1 MPQAMTH
8 TPDHSVRDLSV
19 SRPRLRR
26 DLRFTFQDLRGRP
39 SYILEDLTH
48 RRYFQIGLAEY
59 QFLRGMDG
67 RRTASELL
75 ARNAREIGE
84 RALSEP
90 EASVILRWL
99 VEQKLL
105 ETDSADQSDRR
116 NRSAAGRPAPQ
127 KQSILQQLLFL
138 KFPVGNPDRVLGVW
152 LSGLRWATGPVFLA
166 VWIAFV
172 MVAAYSLARNWQ
184 PFVQATTSAVL
195 PRNWFYLGLTY
206 VTLKLVHEVWHGIF
220 AKRHGAVVPEWG
232 VQLLLFVTPMTYV
245 DASGSWRFASR
256 WHRIQVAAAGMYIE
270 LFLAAVATLVWVN
283 TGPGIANTVAYNT
296 IFAASTITV
305 LFNANPLM
313 RFDGYY
319 ILSDLLRIPNLAAK
333 GQQFV
338 QWLGR
343 KLFFGIRDQPPPAFL
358 AQPFAIGTYGILA
371 FVWRW
376 VVWIGIMTAVALLFK
391 GAGIILAAFSVAG
404 LLLTGAVKTVSF
416 LLTGGGGPRPHLG
429 RALLRLALVGAS
441 LLAAGWFIRISPAP
455 KAPAVME
462 FAGKAILRVRCPGFV
477 EEVHCTNGQ
486 IVEAGQVLAV
496 LLNPGKSAEL
506 GQLKLDIQHSELRRR
521 QYFEEE
527 RLSAYQAESEHL
539 RSLREKLAATEEL
552 TDSMTFRSPMT
563 GRVFGAELPSLKGRY
578 LHPGTALLTVIP
590 DSAPTILLSVAQKH
604 RAILDAHRGQPVVL
618 RLRGQTGTW
627 KAVLERPEASA
638 TTAVPHLALLST
650 GGGPLPVRGRPQ
662 DHAGRQT
669 GLARER
675 AGDPERSHFA
685 GLDQESEALASQEL
699 TEARFAAHAT
709 LQAGESLPGR
719 LCEGVWGYVKLAN
732 VADARLGAWLCEKVV
747 VYLTNRWEEA
757 TGAR

>member
-1 MPQAMTH
+1 MPH

-75 ARNAREIGE
+75 ARNARDIGE

-105 ETDSADQSDRR
+105 ETESADQSDRR
-116 NRSAAGRPAPQ
+116 YRSAAERTAPQ
-127 KQSILQQLLFL
+127 KQPLLQQLLFL
-138 KFPVGNPDRVLGVW
+138 KFPVGNPDRLLGQW
-152 LSGLRWATGPVFLA
+152 LPWLQWATGSVFFLIWVVLLA
-166 VWIAFV
+166 C
-172 MVAAYSLARNWQ
+172 AAYVLAQNWQ
-184 PFVQATTSAVL
+184 PFVQSTTTAVL
-195 PRNWFYLGLTY
+195 PQNWFYLGLSY
-206 VTLKLVHEVWHGIF
+206 VTLKLIHEVWHGIF
-220 AKRHGAVVPEWG
+220 AKGHGAVVPEWG

-256 WHRIQVAAAGMYIE
+256 WQRIQVAAAGMYIE
-270 LFLAAVATLVWVN
+270 LFLAALAVFVWVN

-343 KLFFGIRDQPPPAFL
+343 KLLFGIRDQPPPAYL
-358 AQPFAIGTYGILA
+358 AQPLAIGTYGVLA
-371 FVWRW
+371 FIWRW

-404 LLLTGAVKTVSF
+404 ILLTGFAKSCSF
-416 LLTGGGGPRPHLG
+416 LFTGNGGPRPHLG
-429 RALLRLALVGAS
+429 RALLRLTLIGAS
-441 LLAAGWFIRISPAP
+441 VIAAGWFIQISPSP

-477 EEVHCTNGQ
+477 EEVRCANGQ
-486 IVEAGQVLAV
+486 AVVAGQILAV
-496 LLNPGKSAEL
+496 LANPVKLAEL
-506 GQLKLDIQHSELRRR
+506 GQIKLDIQHSELRRR
-521 QYFEEE
+521 SYFEEE

-539 RSLREKLAATEEL
+539 RSLQEKLATTQEL
-552 TDSMTFRSPMT
+552 IDSMTFRAPVD
-563 GRVFGAELPSLKGRY
+563 GRVFGVDLPSLKGRY
-578 LHPGTALLTVIP
+578 LQPGTAVLTVLP
-590 DSAPTILLSVAQKH
+590 VSAPTVLISVAQKH
-604 RAILDAHRGQPVVL
+604 RAILDTHRGQPVVL
-618 RLRGQTGTW
+618 RLRGQSGTW
-627 KAVLERPEASA
+627 RATLDRPEASA

-662 DHAGRQT
+662 LATDRET

-675 AGDPERSHFA
+675 SGDSELSHFA
-685 GLDQESEALASQEL
+685 GLERESEALASQEL
-699 TEARFAAHAT
+699 TEARFAAHAV
-709 LQAGESLPGR
+709 LQAQDGLPQQ

-732 VADARLGAWLCEKVV
+732 VAEERLGVWLCEKIV
-747 VYLTNRWEEA
+747 VYLTNRWEEV
-757 TGAR
+757 TGER

>member
-1 MPQAMTH
+1 MQH
-8 TPDHSVRDLSV
+8 TPDHAVRDLSV

-39 SYILEDLTH
+39 SYVLEDLTH

-75 ARNAREIGE
+75 ARNARDIGE
-84 RALSEP
+84 RALSES

-105 ETDSADQSDRR
+105 ETESADQSHRR
-116 NRSAAGRPAPQ
+116 YRSAAEKPAPQ
-127 KQSILQQLLFL
+127 KQSIIQQLLFL
-138 KFPVGNPDRVLGVW
+138 KFPVGNPDYTLSQW
-152 LSGLRWATGPVFLA
+152 LPWLRWATGPVFLI
-166 VWIAFV
+166 VWV
-172 MVAAYSLARNWQ
+172 LLLVYSAYLLSQNWQ
-184 PFVQATTSAVL
+184 PFVEATTAAVL
-195 PRNWFYLGLTY
+195 PQNWFYLGISY
-206 VTLKLVHEVWHGIF
+206 VSLKLIHEIWHGIF

-232 VQLLLFVTPMTYV
+232 VQVLLFVTPMTYV

-270 LFLAAVATLVWVN
+270 LFLAALAVLVWVN

-319 ILSDLLRIPNLAAK
+319 ILSDLIRIPNLAAK

-343 KLFFGIRDQPPPAFL
+343 KIFFGIKDQAPPAYL
-358 AQPFAIGTYGILA
+358 AQPIAIGTYGVLA
-371 FVWRW
+371 FAWRW

-391 GAGIILAAFSVAG
+391 GAGIILAAFSIAG
-404 LLLTGAVKTVSF
+404 LLVTGIVKSGSYLF
-416 LLTGGGGPRPHLG
+416 TGNGGPRPHLG
-429 RALLRLALVGAS
+429 HALLRLGLIGAS
-441 LLAAGWFIRISPAP
+441 LAAAGWFIHISPSP

-477 EEVHCTNGQ
+477 EEVRCRNGQ
-486 IVEAGQVLAV
+486 SVAAGEILAI
-496 LLNPGKSAEL
+496 LSNPDKIAEL

-521 QYFEEE
+521 NYFEEE
-527 RLSAYQAESEHL
+527 RLGAYQAESEHL
-539 RSLREKLAATEEL
+539 RSLQEKLASTQEL
-552 TDSMTFRSPMT
+552 VDSMTVRAPVA
-563 GRVFGAELPSLKGRY
+563 GRVFGSDLDSLKGRY
-578 LHPGTALLTVIP
+578 LQPGAPVLTVLP
-590 DSAPTILLSVAQKH
+590 DAAPKVLISVAQKH
-604 RAILDAHRGQPVVL
+604 RATLDAHEGQPVVL
-618 RLRGQTGTW
+618 RLRGQPGTW
-627 KAVLERPEASA
+627 RATLDRPEASA

-662 DHAGRQT
+662 MTSDRQT

-675 AGDPERSHFA
+675 SGDSELSHFA
-685 GLDQESEALASQEL
+685 GLERESEALASQEL
-699 TEARFAAHAT
+699 TEARFAAHAV
-709 LQAGESLPGR
+709 LQSQEALPER

-732 VADARLGAWLCEKVV
+732 VAEERLGVWLYEKIV

-757 TGAR
+757 TGGR